1 MFRIKFC
8 REIVLKLLFQED
20 IMATESLNSEEMLK
34 TGKPFY
40 KELTEE
46 ESEYV
51 KRTINTFENNKE
63 KIDEQISSNLIGWKL
78 KRLTPVD
85 RNLLRMGISE
95 SYHNDQKAIII
106 DDIIRIAKK
115 YGEEDSYKIINAV
128 LDKVL

>member
-8 REIVLKLLFQED
+8 REIILKLLFAED
-20 IMATESLNSEEMLK
+20 VMGSEKLESDYMLE

-40 KELTEE
+40 KELTEA
-46 ESEYV
+46 ESKFV
-51 KRTINTFENNKE
+51 KETIDTLQNNKE
-63 KIDEQISSNLIGWKL
+63 KIDGQISNNLIGWKL
-78 KRLTPVD
+78 ERLTPVD

-95 SYHNDQKAIII
+95 SYNNDQKAIII

>member
-8 REIVLKLLFQED
+8 REIILKLLFAED
-20 IMATESLNSEEMLK
+20 VIGSESLESDYMLE

-40 KELTEE
+40 KELTEAE
-46 ESEYV
+46 AKFV
-51 KRTINTFENNKE
+51 KETIDTLQNNKE
-63 KIDEQISSNLIGWKL
+63 KIDGQISKNLIGWKL
-78 KRLTPVD
+78 ERLTPVD

-95 SYHNDQKAIII
+95 SYNNDQKAIII

>member
-8 REIVLKLLFQED
+8 REIILKLLFAED
-20 IMATESLNSEEMLK
+20 VMGSEKLESDYMLE

-40 KELTEE
+40 KELTEA
-46 ESEYV
+46 ESKFV
-51 KRTINTFENNKE
+51 KETIDTLQNNKE
-63 KIDEQISSNLIGWKL
+63 KIDGQISKNLIGWKL
-78 KRLTPVD
+78 ERLTPVD

-95 SYHNDQKAIII
+95 SYNNDQKAIII